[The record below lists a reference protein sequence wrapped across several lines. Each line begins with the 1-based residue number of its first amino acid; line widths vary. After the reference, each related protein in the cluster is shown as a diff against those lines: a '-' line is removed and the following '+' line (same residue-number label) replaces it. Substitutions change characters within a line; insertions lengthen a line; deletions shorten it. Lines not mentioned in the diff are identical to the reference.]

1 MEDPVVRSGAR
12 WFWWI
17 AGMSLL
23 NAVLLLSGSH
33 TNFVI
38 GLAMTSFA
46 GAMFADQL
54 PIAVTLI
61 AITVG
66 FYFFMGLQAQRG
78 KAWAFY
84 AGLTVYAVDAL
95 IYARLEDWM
104 PVGFHL
110 LAGFFIAKGLM
121 RLRELAGTPTAA

>member
-1 MEDPVVRSGAR
+1 MEDPIVRSGAR

-23 NAVLLLSGSH
+23 NAALLLSGSN

-38 GLAMTSFA
+38 GLAMTTFA

-54 PIAVTLI
+54 PVALALI
-61 AITVG
+61 AMTVG

-78 KAWAFY
+78 KQWAFY
-84 AGLTVYAVDAL
+84 AGLAVYAVDAL
-95 IYARLEDWM
+95 IYARFEDWM
-104 PVGFHL
+104 PVGFHA
-110 LAGFFIAKGLM
+110 LAAFFIFKGVM
-121 RLRELAGTPTAA
+121 RLRELANTPTAA

>member
-1 MEDPVVRSGAR
+1 MEDPIVRSGAR

-23 NAVLLLSGSH
+23 NAVLLLSGSN

-38 GLAMTSFA
+38 GLAMTTFA
-46 GAMFADQL
+46 GAAFADQL
-54 PIAVTLI
+54 PVAVTLI

-78 KAWAFY
+78 KSWAFY
-84 AGLTVYAVDAL
+84 AGLAVYAVDAL
-95 IYARLEDWM
+95 IYARFEDWM
-104 PVGFHL
+104 PVGFHV

-121 RLRELAGTPTAA
+121 RLRELASTPTAA

>member
-1 MEDPVVRSGAR
+1 MKLLRITPPKRSSTKA
-12 WFWWI
+12 
-17 AGMSLL
+17 
-23 NAVLLLSGSH
+23 LLLS
-33 TNFVI
+33 
-38 GLAMTSFA
+38 
-46 GAMFADQL
+46 
-54 PIAVTLI
+54 PKI

-84 AGLTVYAVDAL
+84 AGLAVYAVDAL

-104 PVGFHL
+104 PVGFHV
-110 LAGFFIAKGLM
+110 LAGFFIVKGLM